1 MENTHDLRVLLAS
14 RHPLLFVAARE
25 EERFLEIVE
34 RAATSVNAPVWLWS
48 ATQGLRRSGEDPQY
62 ATTDLRKALD
72 FIGEITSPGV
82 FVLRDA
88 RTSLTKQGTLRRLR
102 EIGQTARK
110 EQTIIVTGTE
120 ADIPEDLADVA
131 HAWTLRPP
139 GRDELT
145 EIAMR
150 TLADFHTRGFP
161 IRITRGELRE
171 LADSLSG

>member
-72 FIGEITSPGV
+72 FIGEITYPG
-82 FVLRDA
+82 F
-88 RTSLTKQGTLRRLR
+88 
-102 EIGQTARK
+102 
-110 EQTIIVTGTE
+110 
-120 ADIPEDLADVA
+120 
-131 HAWTLRPP
+131 
-139 GRDELT
+139 
-145 EIAMR
+145 
-150 TLADFHTRGFP
+150 
-161 IRITRGELRE
+161 
-171 LADSLSG
+171 LS